1 MAQAFCFKRKTSEI
15 KQLEEKVNQLLEQ
28 QGKLNNDLKE
38 LKKTKNRLMKSIV
51 VNMEGT
57 HEEMRGIFLPE
68 N

>member
-1 MAQAFCFKRKTSEI
+1 MAQAFCFKWKTSEI